1 MANNTIQKIF
11 EEGKIV
17 KKAPTDLY
25 IQPTKANLLKSLHCA
40 PGSRKMLALWAS
52 KNEYLIRDVYNSLMG
67 RPFGI
72 KFNTAYD
79 EGNELWYVLEVDV
92 FTFAAQNARRII
104 ADIDEQFS
112 LALWDKEYNKEVTSK

>member
-11 EEGKIV
+11 EEGKVIE
-17 KKAPTDLY
+17 KAPHR
-25 IQPTKANLLKSLHCA
+25 SLHYA
-40 PGSRKMLALWAS
+40 PNSHRMLALWAS
-52 KNEYLIRDVYNSLMG
+52 KNEWLIRDVYNSLMG

-72 KFNTAYD
+72 KFFTAYD
-79 EGNELWYVLEVDV
+79 EDKELWYVLEVDV

-112 LALWDKEYNKEVTSK
+112 LALWDKEYNKEAIS